1 MFKSLLRVTLGAG
14 GRNYRQCPEHIYGDI
29 HATCYPWL
37 RMSTESGGGG
47 RDLWRLPLPWD
58 LVTCAAGLVQNQVK
72 SLSSSF
78 CLNACLSTNVPGPL
92 SNTRAMQK
100 LQPTAGKREFF
111 FSGQDTETFVCVC
124 VPGHWILH
132 EKHNH
137 QKSKF
142 WTAPGFPPKNFFK
155 AHATSELT
163 RPSEIYILSSK
174 FLMRTAI
181 LLFIR
186 KSMN

>member
-111 FSGQDTETFVCVC
+111 FLGKTQKRLCVCVC
-124 VPGHWILH
+124 LDTEFFMKNTITKNLSSELPLV
-132 EKHNH
+132 
-137 QKSKF
+137 
-142 WTAPGFPPKNFFK
+142 FPPK
-155 AHATSELT
+155 
-163 RPSEIYILSSK
+163 I
-174 FLMRTAI
+174 FLKHMPLR
-181 LLFIR
+181 
-186 KSMN
+186 S